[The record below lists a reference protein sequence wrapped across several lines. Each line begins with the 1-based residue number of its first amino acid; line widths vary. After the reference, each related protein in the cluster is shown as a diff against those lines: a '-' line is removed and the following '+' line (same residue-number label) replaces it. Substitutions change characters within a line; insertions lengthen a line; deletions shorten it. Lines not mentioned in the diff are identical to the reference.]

1 MCCSA
6 IQCSVAS
13 CCRSISPLHVAVGIG
28 DAAGLEHP
36 IVIRSAGR
44 ESHGICVE
52 QRDTDD
58 EAGLT
63 TVTSVD
69 FKGNVLDKAR
79 RVSPA
84 LCPRTGRRASI
95 QARSCETVSDGHN
108 HWACRDEPAIEI
120 VADATEVQ
128 ANARRRFR
136 SRFRRNS

>member
-69 FKGNVLDKAR
+69 FKGNVLDKSPAGSRQRCARAQGVAR
-79 RVSPA
+79 RS
-84 LCPRTGRRASI
+84 RRDLAKQLATATTI
-95 QARSCETVSDGHN
+95 GH
-108 HWACRDEPAIEI
+108 A
-120 VADATEVQ
+120 AT
-128 ANARRRFR
+128 
-136 SRFRRNS
+136 SRQ